1 MTKSITLKMAFK
13 VDIAIFPS
21 CNNNK
26 GRRRCYIGKNSSANV
41 VASNFFFAV
50 MVFTVNIKKPKMI
63 DDEQALSL
71 ICVLTFTFGLSKFAK
86 SSTLICIMKELTNA
100 SFFFFIVL
108 DSSRSSFWS
117 NSEAAAAKTKN
128 TKTCQICGAHF
139 DL

>member
-1 MTKSITLKMAFK
+1 MAFK

-26 GRRRCYIGKNSSANV
+26 GRRCYIGKNSSADV
-41 VASNFFFAV
+41 VASYFFFFIFFYFFAV

-128 TKTCQICGAHF
+128 SKTCQICGAHF